1 MLTRKRQ
8 LQNGITL
15 IELMIA
21 ILIGLIMTAA
31 AITLYVNY
39 LKNTRDN
46 VALIKLNQ
54 DMRGAM
60 DIMVRDVRRA
70 GFVTTNPEINFTCLQ
85 QSAFGAINIRDSGS
99 STAVANGNPASCVLY
114 AYNRNNNIPAGLT
127 CNANAFLVAEDTDR
141 FGFRL
146 SADNAIQMKSSGNLT
161 STSDCGIGN
170 WETITEPDVSYDL
183 EFVMTESELDM
194 TQMFSDGA
202 QVCNSGDDCNI
213 CDSGNQCLTIRE
225 VVINLE
231 GTLPDGT
238 SQAIQE
244 RVRIRND
251 KYEDSHL

>member
-1 MLTRKRQ
+1 MLTSKKQ
-8 LQNGITL
+8 LQYGMTL

-54 DMRGAM
+54 DMRGVM

-70 GFVTTNPEINFTCLQ
+70 GFVTTDPETNFTCLQ
-85 QSAFGAINIRDSGS
+85 QNAFGNINIRDSGS
-99 STAVANGNPASCVLY
+99 STVVANGNPGSCLLY

-146 SADNAIQMKSSGNLT
+146 SADNAIQMKSSGDLASASN
-161 STSDCGIGN
+161 CGSGN
-170 WETITEPDVSYDL
+170 WETITEPDVTYDVD
-183 EFVMTESELDM
+183 FVMTESELDM
-194 TQMFSDGA
+194 TQMFSDGV
-202 QVCNSGDDCNI
+202 QVCNAGDDCNV
-213 CDSGNQCLTIRE
+213 CESGNQCLTIRE
-225 VVINLE
+225 VLITLE
-231 GTLPDGT
+231 GSLPDGT
-238 SQAIQE
+238 SQEIQE

-251 KYEDSHL
+251 KYEDSHP